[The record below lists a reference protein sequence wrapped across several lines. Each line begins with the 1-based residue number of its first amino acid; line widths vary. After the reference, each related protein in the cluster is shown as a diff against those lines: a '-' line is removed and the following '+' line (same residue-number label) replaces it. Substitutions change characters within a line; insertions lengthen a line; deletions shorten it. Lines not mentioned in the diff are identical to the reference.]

1 MSTGGLRFSFANT
14 CFSYPIQELPFTI
27 WLSFYNPANHQEE
40 KERKKKKE
48 LEADSIFAVS
58 SFLQTTKTE
67 DPQI

>member
-14 CFSYPIQELPFTI
+14 CLSYPIQELPFGI

-40 KERKKKKE
+40 KERKKKE
-48 LEADSIFAVS
+48 LEAGAIFAVS
-58 SFLQTTKTE
+58 SFFPITKTE